1 MTQPELAQVVNE
13 LASLQEL
20 HRKTEDAR
28 AKFGAALDVAD
39 QTRRTVEETA
49 QKIREAIA
57 KTELYRHPD
66 ALAVLQREQSRLERF
81 SRALH
86 EFCEHD
92 KRPGRL
98 GGGPRPRL
106 PKEQA

>member
-1 MTQPELAQVVNE
+1 MTQPPELAQVVNE

-28 AKFGAALDVAD
+28 AKFGAALDIAE
-39 QTRRTVEETA
+39 QCRQSVEEAA
-49 QKIREAIA
+49 QQVRQA
-57 KTELYRHPD
+57 KAKADSWRHPD
-66 ALAVLQREQSRLERF
+66 ALAVLEREQARLERF

-106 PKEQA
+106 GAS